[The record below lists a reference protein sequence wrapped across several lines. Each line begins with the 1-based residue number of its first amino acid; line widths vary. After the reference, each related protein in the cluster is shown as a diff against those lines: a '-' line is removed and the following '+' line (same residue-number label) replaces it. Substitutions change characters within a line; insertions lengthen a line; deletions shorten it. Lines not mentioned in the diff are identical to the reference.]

1 MKHCTSKKCKWII
14 IAATIGLLVACFV
27 ISKLTAAGHGG
38 GGHGGGSGSHV
49 GHSGGGRGY
58 GRGGY
63 WGGGVGVDVG
73 PYYDDYPYYDEPVVD
88 VGVEPVVGVGI
99 GGGWGGGYGYGHG
112 YGHGGRHR

>member
-27 ISKLTAAGHGG
+27 MSKLMAAPHGG
-38 GGHGGGSGSHV
+38 GGHSGGGSHV